1 MQDRTTR
8 PLRSARRALVIAAGL
23 LTTFAMV
30 APASA
35 AEAPVGLG
43 TAGSFAVIGGS
54 TVTNTGPS
62 VISGDV
68 GLSPG
73 SSVTGFPPGIV
84 NNGVTHVA
92 NGEANQAQSDLV
104 TAYNDAAG
112 RAPTASVSADLGGQ
126 TLVGGVYVGSTLGIT
141 GTLTLDAQGDPDTVF
156 IFQVASTLIT
166 ASSSSVSLIGGAQ
179 ACNVYW
185 QVGSSA
191 TLGTGSAFVG
201 TVMALTSVTANT
213 GATIQ
218 GRLLARNGAVTLDTN
233 TINRPSCAA
242 PTTTTTTGGTTT
254 DTTGSDG
261 TTGTTG
267 SDGTTGTTGSDG
279 TTTVTGNTGDRTTA
293 TGNTGDRTTTGG
305 TGSRTTTG
313 SLAYTGTAL
322 TLTAIAGGV
331 ALLAGALMY
340 RMTRQPADA
349 NR

>member
-1 MQDRTTR
+1 MQDRATL
-8 PLRSARRALVIAAGL
+8 PLRSARRALAIAAGL
-23 LTTFAMV
+23 LTTFAIV

-43 TAGSFAVIGGS
+43 TAASFAVIGGT
-54 TVTNTGPS
+54 TVTNTGPT

-84 NNGVTHVA
+84 NDGVTHIA

-104 TAYNDAAG
+104 TAYDDAAG
-112 RAPTASVSADLGGQ
+112 RAPTASASADLGGQ
-126 TLVGGVYVGSTLGIT
+126 TLVGGVYVGPTLGIT
-141 GTLTLDAQGDPDTVF
+141 GTLTLDAQGDPDAVF
-156 IFQVASTLIT
+156 IFQVGSTLIT
-166 ASSSSVSLIGGAQ
+166 ATSSSVSLIGGAQ

-201 TVMALTSVTANT
+201 TVMALTSVTADT

-242 PTTTTTTGGTTT
+242 PTTTTTTDTTT
-254 DTTGSDG
+254 DTTGSD
-261 TTGTTG
+261 TTTE
-267 SDGTTGTTGSDG
+267 TTGSDG

-293 TGNTGDRTTTGG
+293 TGGS
-305 TGSRTTTG
+305 GSRTTTG

-322 TLTAIAGGV
+322 TLTAIAGGI
-331 ALLAGALMY
+331 ALVTGTLMY
-340 RMTRQPADA
+340 RMSRQPADA
-349 NR
+349 NP